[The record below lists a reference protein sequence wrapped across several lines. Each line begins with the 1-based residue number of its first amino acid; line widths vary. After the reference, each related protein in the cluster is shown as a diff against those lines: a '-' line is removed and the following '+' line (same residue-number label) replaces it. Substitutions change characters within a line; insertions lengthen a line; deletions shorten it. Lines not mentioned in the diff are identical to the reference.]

1 MKIISQI
8 LLLSLILVIS
18 CDKDSVSSVSSVDE
32 EVSFSIVGTWENERY
47 TNDGGSNW
55 DFIGSTNVYI
65 FRSNGTYT
73 STNSL
78 VPDFELTSYYKLCE
92 SSNVIHLGITTTDQS
107 STGDCNCEYDV
118 LDYLSWIFGR
128 EGLNT
133 IFFFSCYSGDYGL
146 EFVRTNTL

>member
-18 CDKDSVSSVSSVDE
+18 CDKHSVSSVDE
-32 EVSFSIVGTWENERY
+32 EVSFSIVGTWNVERY

-55 DFIGSTNVYI
+55 YTLDDLGGVYN

-73 STNSL
+73 TYNTNVTDS
-78 VPDFELTSYYKLCE
+78 DHTSYYKLCE

-107 STGDCNCEYDV
+107 STGDCNCESPSNG
-118 LDYLSWIFGR
+118 DYISYRFER

-133 IFFFSCYSGDYGL
+133 FFMLDCPSSSFGWGV
-146 EFVRTNTL
+146 VRQ